1 MRDHHDNR
9 DFEAELFQLV
19 RAIPEGRVTSY
30 GALAA
35 ALGSAQASR
44 RVGWVL
50 NQSLGVVPSV
60 PAHRV
65 VNRLG
70 QLTGASHFP
79 ADRPMAHMLEKEGVV
94 VSNGSVVDFERV
106 FWDPMRDL

>member
-1 MRDHHDNR
+1 MRDHHDDR

-19 RAIPEGRVTSY
+19 RAIPKGRVTSY

-50 NQSLGVVPSV
+50 NQSFGVIPSV

-79 ADRPMAHMLEKEGVV
+79 EDRAMDRLLEEEGVV
-94 VSNGSVVDFERV
+94 VSNGSVVDFDRV